1 MYNRRCYAQQDSVE
15 RVSGW
20 LLILYGTNEL
30 RARTLTESVGQRSVH
45 ICMFLVP
52 GDTPNSN
59 TNKRKNGMKRSKL
72 PELW

>member
-30 RARTLTESVGQRSVH
+30 RARTAWVSAPYIYACSWFPVTHPIRTQTREKTV
-45 ICMFLVP
+45 
-52 GDTPNSN
+52 
-59 TNKRKNGMKRSKL
+59 
-72 PELW
+72 